1 MLSSKSALSKEHET
15 LKMSLIP
22 EIPNPYVG
30 AFAIGLLYGTILCT
44 STCLPYIA
52 SYIAGIGADF
62 RKGVIVTLIY
72 NLGRVAAYALI
83 GGLVGIFSGVFRLV
97 VNESSFTAFQQ
108 YSSYGFGAITII
120 IGASILWKSRA
131 PPHDC
136 NSECTKNLGLTKIG
150 NMRGR
155 FDIRAFSL
163 GFSRGLIVCPYLVAI
178 LLLYT
183 LPFSS
188 AIDSFLVA
196 VLFGLGTTL
205 SPMLLLGGVTG
216 WLLNKAPLFRKW
228 ISIVGG
234 GMLVVLGVFA
244 LVNTIIFPIV

>member
-1 MLSSKSALSKEHET
+1 
-15 LKMSLIP
+15 MSLLP

-30 AFAIGLLYGTILCT
+30 AFAIGVLYGTVFCT
-44 STCLPYIA
+44 STCLPYIT

-62 RKGVIVTLIY
+62 RKGIIATLIY
-72 NLGRVAAYALI
+72 NVGRVAAYALI
-83 GGLVGIFSGVFRLV
+83 GGLVGIFSGVFRIV
-97 VNESSFTAFQQ
+97 VNESSFSTFQQ
-108 YSSYGFGAITII
+108 YSSYGFGVVTII

-131 PPHDC
+131 LPHNC
-136 NSECTKNLGLTKIG
+136 NPECDKNLGLRKLDSL
-150 NMRGR
+150 NRR

-183 LPFSS
+183 MPF
-188 AIDSFLVA
+188 AAPIDSFAVA
-196 VLFGLGTTL
+196 VLFGLGTAL

-234 GMLVVLGVFA
+234 GMLVVLGVFTLA
-244 LVNTIIFPIV
+244 NTIIFPIA